1 MINIVLNYIL
11 IFLWIIFFITIV
23 NIIFIFPSIFYF
35 SIIPKIEKKI
45 GKRLEFNNITGG
57 YFPRWTMSV
66 PGVAAWIATKYL
78 LKKPKKRDPR
88 TMFVPLLETSY
99 DIRYASR
106 IEIVVSILAMIN
118 SLIFIITGILLFL
131 MVKFG
136 IR

>member
-11 IFLWIIFFITIV
+11 VFLWIIFFITIV
-23 NIIFIFPSIFYF
+23 NMILVFPFIFYF

-45 GKRLEFNNITGG
+45 GKKLEFNNITGAF
-57 YFPRWTMSV
+57 FPRWTMSV
-66 PGVAAWIATKYL
+66 PGVGAWIATKFL

-88 TMFVPLLETSY
+88 SMFVPLLETSY
-99 DIRYASR
+99 DIHYASR

-131 MVKFG
+131 MTKFG